1 MKFIHN
7 ERAFMEL
14 KVAVERLKNENQG
27 YCSEIFIWMAQVS
40 KSRDDGRQILY
51 YMREHVQD
59 IHKRHLRGTD
69 FTKDVLG
76 GSSTVIL
83 L

>member
-51 YMREHVQD
+51 YMREHV
-59 IHKRHLRGTD
+59 
-69 FTKDVLG
+69 
-76 GSSTVIL
+76 
-83 L
+83 